1 VKKQRPKT
9 GEKRATRKPLT
20 IDRLPEEMKA
30 RIVVAREQEW
40 KSWEAIE
47 DESPGWKEWDKVAP
61 EVLKLFPE
69 KKLPHSNAQRW
80 YDIRVEQVRAQA
92 LADTD
97 RAREFATAFA
107 ERDFGELEPAVV
119 NALRD
124 QVFSLMKAGAD
135 GTTSK
140 EFRKALGDLLF
151 LQTKLAKV
159 QIDRKKLV
167 LEEEKIAIEK
177 GKLEALKSKL
187 GVLKKDAAKKQ
198 LSPDELQKRLDE
210 LYGIA

>member
-1 VKKQRPKT
+1 VKRNRPKT
-9 GEKRATRKPLT
+9 GDKRATRKPLT
-20 IDRLPEEMKA
+20 IDRLPDEVKA
-30 RIVVAREQEW
+30 RLVAAREQEW

-47 DESPGWKEWDKVAP
+47 ADSPAWKEWDKASP
-61 EVLKLFPE
+61 EAQKLFPGR
-69 KKLPHSNAQRW
+69 KIPHSNAQRW
-80 YDIRVEQVRAQA
+80 YDIRVEQVKAQA
-92 LADTD
+92 LLETEK
-97 RAREFATAFA
+97 AREFATAFA
-107 ERDFGELEPAVV
+107 KRDFGELEPAVI

-140 EFRKALGDLLF
+140 QFRAELGNLLY

-159 QIDRKKLV
+159 QIDRQKLV
-167 LEEEKIAIEK
+167 LEEEKIGIER
-177 GKLEALKSKL
+177 GKLEALKFKL
-187 GVLKKDAAKKQ
+187 GALKKDAAKKQ